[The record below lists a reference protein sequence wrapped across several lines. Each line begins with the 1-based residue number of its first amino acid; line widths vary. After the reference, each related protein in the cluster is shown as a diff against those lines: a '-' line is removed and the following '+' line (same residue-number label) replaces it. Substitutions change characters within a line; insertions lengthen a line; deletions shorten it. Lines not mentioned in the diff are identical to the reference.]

1 MSWTVAGVDVPVQ
14 TDIELTASTLSLSFQ
29 VSSSELATWR
39 DIGDRAGD
47 LTVETGAGGALRT
60 LGRGSGGTVVVT
72 PGAAE
77 SPPVATGEWYV
88 DEFDEEQVAPD
99 RFEVALDFQRPS
111 NRRDEFPLDDIDV
124 ATMDSGFG
132 VNFGRSFGAPDD
144 PPQGFGRSF
153 GSSFGVGGGAP
164 LSLALNA
171 GDGVTIRPS
180 DSQLGQLGRE
190 GAPTGADVTMPL
202 IFSAEQAAALA
213 DAAGYPDG
221 VVEQSVPDD
230 DSVKIDESGGRQTVG
245 IKTRGDI
252 ALDDGDWLLTDW
264 SIEWNSHSAGRR
276 WMAELELTKTA
287 D

>member
-1 MSWTVAGVDVPVQ
+1 MTWKIAGVDVPVQ

-88 DEFDEEQVAPD
+88 DGFDEEQFAPD

-124 ATMDSGFG
+124 SSADEGFG
-132 VNFGRSFGAPDD
+132 LNFGED
-144 PPQGFGRSF
+144 
-153 GSSFGVGGGAP
+153 FGVGAQ
-164 LSLALNA
+164 LALLLEL
-171 GDGVTIRPS
+171 GGEGLTLGITER
-180 DSQLGQLGRE
+180 QLGQLDRD

-252 ALDDGDWLLTDW
+252 ALNDGDWLLTDW
-264 SIEWNSHSAGRR
+264 SLEWNSHSPGRR
-276 WMAELELTKTA
+276 WMAELELTETA